1 MDTSEKQ
8 IMQTLQM
15 LKFRFEANKK
25 YQALKNELLTKGIDY
40 ENEIFKIV
48 DEIIVDKEKSQFIKE
63 VPAGTVLYRAR
74 EIKLDDYS
82 KPDMGLNVKIA
93 DGKFITEGFNEKNS
107 IECPIGIG
115 SDGRNN
121 IAGMSY
127 LYVAQ
132 DVATACAEI
141 KSTLRNLISVAE
153 FEVISPLK
161 IIDFSNDDKKF
172 SYEINEEYQM
182 SIGQFITLLMFQYCQ
197 PAVNDMDYK
206 MTQILSDYIRKM
218 GFDGIMYRSFFTMNN
233 NYTIFNCHKSKI
245 AFNNSRIVS
254 HQFVDNVFWD
264 YNNEMS
270 IHTNVDES
278 TEYDIEIANDTLRW
292 MNGKF
297 GKK

>member
-8 IMQTLQM
+8 IMQSLQM

-48 DEIIVDKEKSQFIKE
+48 DEIVVDKEKSQFVKE
-63 VPAGTVLYRAR
+63 VPTGTVLYRAR

-82 KPDMGLNVKIA
+82 NPDMGLNVKA
-93 DGKFITEGFNEKNS
+93 VDGKFITEGFNEKNS

-132 DVATACAEI
+132 DIATACAEI

-233 NYTIFNCHKSKI
+233 NYTVFNCHKSKI
-245 AFNNSRIVS
+245 AFKNSRIVS

-264 YNNEMS
+264 YNSEMA

-278 TEYDIEIANDTLRW
+278 TEYDNEIANDTLRW

-297 GKK
+297 WKK

>member
-8 IMQTLQM
+8 IMQSLQM

-297 GKK
+297 GQK

>member
-8 IMQTLQM
+8 IMQSLQM

-25 YQALKNELLTKGIDY
+25 YHALKNELLTQGIDY

-132 DVATACAEI
+132 DIATACAEI

-245 AFNNSRIVS
+245 AFKNSRIVS

-278 TEYDIEIANDTLRW
+278 TEYDSEIANDTLRW
-292 MNGKF
+292 MNSKF